1 MSFFHTQRAQRRT
14 SLLALFVL
22 LWGLVFP
29 SLAQAGVG
37 NANAVWVEICTAHG
51 IQRVQQELAKAS
63 DNTNTSDSHQ
73 LAAEHCILCLG
84 GAPGAVTMPVSVEGF
99 SLEPQAFLLPRSDF
113 PLAESL
119 ILLTAPPRA
128 PPFLSLA

>member
-1 MSFFHTQRAQRRT
+1 MFAFRTHRSQRHT

-29 SLAQAGVG
+29 ALAQAEVG

-51 IQRVQQELAKAS
+51 IQKIQQDTDDVS
-63 DNTNTSDSHQ
+63 TSDSQQ

-84 GAPGAVTMPVSVEGF
+84 GAAGAVEIPVLVDGIA
-99 SLEPQAFLLPRSDF
+99 LKPQTHLLPQLDL
-113 PLAESL
+113 PLPESL